1 MSIRGVLKGF
11 LEGWKAY
18 DESARTQAATKYTEA
33 VTEKNR
39 PPTEAEKNAPRS
51 DQGGTVI
58 KIKTGTTEPD
68 ETKTSS
74 TKPVE
79 PVKTTDTS
87 KGDDLSG
94 GSSQDT
100 MQGSAG
106 SDDLSATSGRRLKYR
121 DAIASIESGG
131 RYNAMG
137 PRTRTGDRAYGKYQM
152 MGNNIPAW
160 TKAALGQSLS
170 PDEFLRDPKAQDAT
184 FDHIFGGYVDKYGEE
199 NAAQAWFGGPGSIGK
214 GGRKDQLGT
223 SVNSYGK
230 RFMSA
235 LNSKGSGGGSITD
248 DDLGGGDSGAADS
261 GDQRVAAGVLPEL
274 MDSGSGSSDDG
285 SGYAPTPSIEMPEV
299 AQQELRPFEIAGVT
313 GDWAQDPTRFAAG
326 GAIPDPLTGE
336 TGGGSSGGNNDAFGW
351 GNLLSTSGQTP
362 ASNPNMAALG
372 GMGDFGQPG
381 GFASANYGGGT
392 SPQTS
397 WFNRDAADATAAQ
410 NAATRANY
418 TAAQEGGINAYNQ
431 NALTEQTNR
440 AQANANLAYK
450 QRLEA
455 AEARRIEKAAR
466 DKAAADAKAKADAD
480 AKAKADAAAR
490 AKAAADAKARADAA
504 ARAKAA
510 ADAAAKAKAGE
521 KPAEF
526 WPKYGVVTRLGGQQ
540 DSSYRGTSPQGRDKG
555 GREEAAFKNLVYGK
569 YKQGQD
575 LTPEE
580 AMFGLRRGWLQPNP
594 PQPPAAWQ
602 TPIYRHAAGGVIPD
616 PDQAFTA
623 SFAKGGS
630 TSLFDGYFTKRQ
642 PKATN
647 RDERFKQLLAIEER
661 SGGRG
666 GHATDSARDR
676 AARRL
681 AREEG
686 RPSSTAYKPGG
697 GKVAPRGGGGVDVAV
712 PLPKARP
719 DTDTTSSIDKAPLA
733 TKPDNVGAGRVL
745 PNTPRPDNVGAGRVL
760 PNTPR
765 PDNVGAG
772 PTTPLATKPDNV
784 GAGRVLPNTLRPD
797 NVGAG
802 PAISVTP
809 GDPTRPSEAGPVIPE
824 PTTPAPVEQP
834 AATAPATATTA
845 EPQFPPLD
853 PASARREEVARQR
866 AEEAAAAAAAQKQKD
881 EANRFTSPEWRRLN
895 DERVAAGQPPLP
907 QPGSERPANVGNAP
921 AVPLPPLRRPETA
934 PELEPQDTGASFETS
949 PSTDIVPPAYTSPP
963 NAGVPVEQ
971 GVVSEAAPPAIP
983 EESITPAVE
992 VAPTTPP
999 DADLAALSQRDK
1011 RFIDTIR
1018 KELAAGRPVAQ
1029 VIKMLETSG
1038 IPKIYWPKGALGF
1051 EKGGAI
1057 PDPDGGSIWSGVDPE
1072 AAGRGQTVK
1081 RGQDLA
1087 PTPKLM
1093 ESVRAAIGDG
1103 MRGLK
1108 SEYAGGDGAM
1118 PTPDDPALR
1127 AQNVQRMASHEGAAT
1142 DEEVAQIDQRIDP
1155 DNQLSESQRAMARF
1169 ANIRDFYA
1177 ERGDKAGAEAAA
1189 ASMLMY
1195 GAKQLEQIGGLAA
1208 GAYTKYQ
1215 ETGNPK
1221 DLDAVAAL
1229 MEKGYNMI
1237 PNGADVDITVD
1248 PQTRTLLV
1256 NKVNADGETEQFEL
1270 QPNEITGMLES
1281 ALRGN
1286 LYWSE
1291 LVKQGDP
1298 KGYESRLTSERQ
1310 AADDARARREWDRQH
1325 GITRGEELTDA
1336 EREAKA
1342 AAEKEERTRKA
1353 AQEEWDRQHGV
1364 VRGETLTDA
1373 EREAKAKIE
1382 EEKRAAAE
1390 HDRQALFAAGIEN
1403 EQALRNEAFKL
1414 MEAGRKPPED
1424 KLDPAAFDAATIKAK
1439 AAKKLYDESKSEED
1453 KAVLDAYVAEAY
1465 RVSGHDAAKLRDLG
1479 FELEDTDLSAEAPPF
1494 PGWTKQFSKK
1504 YGVEVW
1510 ASPDGKQ
1517 MVAPETAP
1525 TPEPVS

>member
-11 LEGWKAY
+11 LEGWEAADK
-18 DESARTQAATKYTEA
+18 SQHSRAATKYTEA

-39 PPTEAEKNAPRS
+39 VPTEAEKNAPRS

-87 KGDDLSG
+87 KGDDISG

-248 DDLGGGDSGAADS
+248 DDLGGGDSGATDS
-261 GDQRVAAGVLPEL
+261 GDQRVATGVLPEL

-336 TGGGSSGGNNDAFGW
+336 TGGGSSGGGNDAFGW

-397 WFNRDAADATAAQ
+397 FFNRDAADATAAQ
-410 NAATRANY
+410 SAATRANY
-418 TAAQEGGINAYNQ
+418 TTAQEGGINAYNQ
-431 NALTEQTNR
+431 NALVEQTNR
-440 AQANANLAYK
+440 DQANANLAYK
-450 QRLEA
+450 QKLEA
-455 AEARRIEKAAR
+455 AEAKRIEDAAKA
-466 DKAAADAKAKADAD
+466 KAAAEAKAKADAD

-490 AKAAADAKARADAA
+490 AKAAADAKAKADAA

-510 ADAAAKAKAGE
+510 ADAAAKAKAGTT
-521 KPAEF
+521 PASQD
-526 WPKYGVVTRLGGQQ
+526 LGGHINIDRVNQLLG
-540 DSSYRGTSPQGRDKG
+540 SQGAKAQG
-555 GREEAAFKNLVYGK
+555 GLAGMIADFMRTPRSAYTADEWKRRAQMLGIWTNTTTPMTGFKAAPVV
-569 YKQGQD
+569 
-575 LTPEE
+575 
-580 AMFGLRRGWLQPNP
+580 A
-594 PQPPAAWQ
+594 
-602 TPIYRHAAGGVIPD
+602 HAAGGVIPD
-616 PDQAFTA
+616 PDQPFTA
-623 SFAKGGS
+623 GFAKGGS
-630 TSLFDGYFTKRQ
+630 TSLFGGYFTKRQ

-661 SGGRG
+661 GGGRG
-666 GHATDSARDR
+666 GHAIDSARDR

-681 AREEG
+681 AQEEG

-697 GKVAPRGGGGVDVAV
+697 GKAAPRGGGGGAAV

-719 DTDTTSSIDKAPLA
+719 DTDTTSSVNEPSPKRDKSLDWENPPPNKSPQRPKDLSWQGDTSSGMSPQRPKDLSWQGDTGDVVVPSPQRDPSLMWPGA
-733 TKPDNVGAGRVL
+733 T
-745 PNTPRPDNVGAGRVL
+745 
-760 PNTPR
+760 
-765 PDNVGAG
+765 
-772 PTTPLATKPDNV
+772 
-784 GAGRVLPNTLRPD
+784 
-797 NVGAG
+797 
-802 PAISVTP
+802 
-809 GDPTRPSEAGPVIPE
+809 GDTAIPE
-824 PTTPAPVEQP
+824 PELTGKPENVGTDIPPSLRVPPLPADQPDADISGRPTGNPPPAPPIESGNAPDPALYRHQDTEAAQRDATVRAIRAKQKLMAEKP
-834 AATAPATATTA
+834 GYKYGNDTPPAPAVVLPEPEPELNWPDVANPASAATAAP
-845 EPQFPPLD
+845 
-853 PASARREEVARQR
+853 V
-866 AEEAAAAAAAQKQKD
+866 
-881 EANRFTSPEWRRLN
+881 
-895 DERVAAGQPPLP
+895 
-907 QPGSERPANVGNAP
+907 QPGVTAPVTPPVQTAP
-921 AVPLPPLRRPETA
+921 AVDHNQYFQAARRQLAEGRDPGEIAQTLRSLGIG
-934 PELEPQDTGASFETS
+934 PELWPL
-949 PSTDIVPPAYTSPP
+949 DIANP
-963 NAGVPVEQ
+963 
-971 GVVSEAAPPAIP
+971 
-983 EESITPAVE
+983 
-992 VAPTTPP
+992 
-999 DADLAALSQRDK
+999 L
-1011 RFIDTIR
+1011 
-1018 KELAAGRPVAQ
+1018 
-1029 VIKMLETSG
+1029 
-1038 IPKIYWPKGALGF
+1038 LGF

-1325 GITRGEELTDA
+1325 GIVRGEKLTDE

-1382 EEKRAAAE
+1382 EEKRDAAE

-1517 MVAPETAP
+1517 MVAPEAAP
-1525 TPEPVS
+1525 TPKPVS